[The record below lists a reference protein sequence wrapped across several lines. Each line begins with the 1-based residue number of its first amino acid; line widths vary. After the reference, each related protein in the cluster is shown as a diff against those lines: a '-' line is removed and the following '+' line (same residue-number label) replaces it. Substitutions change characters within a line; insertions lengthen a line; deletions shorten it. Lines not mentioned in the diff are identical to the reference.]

1 MKYLLKITSILL
13 VIGLLFAF
21 AKPEKKILKLATKV
35 WKGKEI
41 SIEKIHL
48 PDTLKT
54 DISELNAIYTDG
66 ELVGYGCYTTA
77 FGCRVGGCAAP
88 TNANVQSYETFD
100 YIVIY
105 DTNLSIIRVDIANY
119 GGQYGYEICRAKWLE
134 QFQGRTSGFK
144 LNENIDG
151 ISGATVSAS
160 FLIDDLNEVGV
171 LLSDLMSENL
181 I

>member
-1 MKYLLKITSILL
+1 MKYLLKISSALL
-13 VIGLLFAF
+13 VISLLFAF
-21 AKPEKKILKLATKV
+21 AKPEKKIYKLVSKIWKNEEVAIKKV
-35 WKGKEI
+35 DI
-41 SIEKIHL
+41 

-54 DISELNAIYTDG
+54 DVSQLNAIYVDG
-66 ELVGYGCYTTA
+66 VHVGYGCYTTA

-88 TNANVQSYETFD
+88 KNANVQSYETFD

-105 DTNLSIIRVDIANY
+105 DTDMSIIRVDIANY

-134 QFQGRTSGFK
+134 QFEGNTTGFK

-160 FLIDDLNEVGV
+160 FLIDDLN
-171 LLSDLMSENL
+171 DLGKLMVDLKSEKL